1 MIFVYFQSEG
11 IPSRFLQID
20 IWICL
25 SNRSKGKASCFS
37 ATSSTSFCLSVLF
50 FFADWQDM
58 KIRTKSAVIKR
69 YVLFIVFPV
78 FIMVANCF
86 LLALLVKVHF

>member
-25 SNRSKGKASCFS
+25 SNRSVRLKGRPAVFS

-50 FFADWQDM
+50 FFVDWQDM
-58 KIRTKSAVIKR
+58 KIRTKKCC
-69 YVLFIVFPV
+69 YKKEVFDS
-78 FIMVANCF
+78 
-86 LLALLVKVHF
+86 